1 MLSMRTTRVVVPPGV
16 EPGDL
21 FQIQT
26 PSGDMLQ
33 VTCPPRA
40 SAGQHIHVPV
50 VIPARAGSEA
60 APPVPAQMERVP
72 PPPHAHAH
80 AHADVRPS
88 LKAAVRSVQTAQ
100 HLERKLYLIREG
112 KHAPPPA
119 EMPPTEMPPTPPP
132 PVPVPPPVPAQMER
146 VQASE
151 PGLYSVANM
160 TGTWVATQGDCCCC
174 TCYECACYDCYECT
188 GHKLWVRTPQVSTG
202 LGTSFST
209 SSLDS
214 MCNRDAH
221 GHVPTFCV
229 DDAKPYTQDNGEPRI
244 YERTAG
250 TNTFRCGEHTAI
262 LLGPRK
268 MTVDGTVY
276 HWGKWA
282 RQEFSDYSSG
292 AVV

>member
-1 MLSMRTTRVVVPPGV
+1 MPPTLANG
-16 EPGDL
+16 
-21 FQIQT
+21 
-26 PSGDMLQ
+26 
-33 VTCPPRA
+33 
-40 SAGQHIHVPV
+40 SA
-50 VIPARAGSEA
+50 AAGSA
-60 APPVPAQMERVP
+60 AAGSAAAD
-72 PPPHAHAH
+72 PHAHACAH
-80 AHADVRPS
+80 AHVRPS

-100 HLERKLYLIREG
+100 HLERKLHLIRDG

-119 EMPPTEMPPTPPP
+119 EMPPTEMPPTAPPP
-132 PVPVPPPVPAQMER
+132 PPVPPPVPAQMER